1 MEINFIKIII
11 VLFLFRFYKYK
22 ISKKN
27 GIQNNDINNIKISID
42 YIKSLKKVVY
52 TALIGNY
59 DNVQPI
65 IKEDGY
71 DYFMFTDKTIDNKTT
86 NWTILNIEEKLNY
99 SNKIELIKKQR
110 FYKVLPHLFFQDYD
124 LSIYIDSTFKIKGN
138 LDNFL
143 LRILTPDLSIYVLEH
158 PFIDNINNEFEAV
171 LYFKKEL
178 NSNVIKLRNRYK
190 KENFHDNN
198 GHAECCLI
206 IRKHNNRNCINFM
219 DNWFKEIK
227 ENSHRD
233 QLSFN
238 YIFWKIGNKYVKY
251 ISKKFINEYFEQDL
265 FHLQDF
271 KFDDKI

>member
-1 MEINFIKIII
+1 
-11 VLFLFRFYKYK
+11 
-22 ISKKN
+22 
-27 GIQNNDINNIKISID
+27 
-42 YIKSLKKVVY
+42 
-52 TALIGNY
+52 LIGNY